1 MLRAEEGTLFGL
13 QHRAAAP
20 ARAQEEA
27 AEAKAAE
34 RFAWA
39 AFFTAS
45 PGTHG
50 THKPGSL
57 QFAAADPEGKRAMDK
72 TVDAGK
78 VNTRKLDIR
87 QVDTRRH
94 TQLRNLHAAN
104 R

>member
-1 MLRAEEGTLFGL
+1 MLRAEEGTVFGL

-20 ARAQEEA
+20 ARAQDEA

-39 AFFTAS
+39 AFFTAR
-45 PGTHG
+45 PGTPG

-57 QFAAADPEGKRAMDK
+57 QLAAADPKGKRAMDK

-78 VNTRKLDIR
+78 GYPR
-87 QVDTRRH
+87 QVNTRRH